1 MNGNKVILISI
12 DGMRPDGLKQC
23 GSSAM
28 EALEKKCAYTYAGR
42 TVFPS
47 VTLPCH
53 FSMTHAVTPERHGIL
68 TNTYTPQVRPVK
80 GIFEKISDA
89 GGVSAFCYGWEPLR
103 DVAMPGALKFA
114 RYMHCSMG
122 DSTDTT
128 LTDEA
133 AEIIDRHHPDF
144 VFLYMAETDAEGHD
158 SGWMS
163 EAYLRRVQIAFDN
176 AARIVEQYGDEYR
189 VLITADHGGHDRS
202 HGSEMDEDMI
212 IPLFCFGPE
221 FEAGKELQDVSILD
235 ITPTVASIMGIRPEP
250 EWEGKSLI

>member
-12 DGMRPDGLKQC
+12 DGMRSDGLQQC

-28 EALEKKCAYTYAGR
+28 EILERKCAYTYAAR

-53 FSMTHAVTPERHGIL
+53 FSMTHAVTPQRHGIL

-80 GIFEKISDA
+80 GIFEKIREAD
-89 GGVSAFCYGWEPLR
+89 GISAFCYGWEPLR
-103 DVAMPGALKFA
+103 DVARPGALKFA

-133 AEIIDRHHPDF
+133 AELIDRHHPDF

-235 ITPTVASIMGIRPEP
+235 ITPTIASIMGIKPES